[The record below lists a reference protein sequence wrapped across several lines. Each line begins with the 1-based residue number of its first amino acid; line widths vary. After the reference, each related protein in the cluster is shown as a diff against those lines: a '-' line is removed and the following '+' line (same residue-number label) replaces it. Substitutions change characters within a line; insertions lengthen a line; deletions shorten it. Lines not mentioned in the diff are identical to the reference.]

1 MQPLFEAG
9 ITYHVFN
16 RANNYENLF
25 IEEKNYSYFIKL
37 MSKYL
42 LPIADIYA
50 YCLMP
55 NHFHFVLKIKS
66 VDELPAQFSS
76 GKRLHMAFSNMFNAY
91 AKAINKSYGRRGSL
105 FQKHLKRNVITEDEY
120 LINAICYT
128 HLNPVIHNFTNDITK
143 YTRSSYNAIVQ
154 NDETV
159 VDINKTIGVFDGIDN
174 FVYNHLDLS
183 GLQDLIGLD

>member
-76 GKRLHMAFSNMFNAY
+76 GKRLHMAFS
-91 AKAINKSYGRRGSL
+91 
-105 FQKHLKRNVITEDEY
+105 
-120 LINAICYT
+120 
-128 HLNPVIHNFTNDITK
+128 K
-143 YTRSSYNAIVQ
+143 YV
-154 NDETV
+154 
-159 VDINKTIGVFDGIDN
+159 
-174 FVYNHLDLS
+174 
-183 GLQDLIGLD
+183 